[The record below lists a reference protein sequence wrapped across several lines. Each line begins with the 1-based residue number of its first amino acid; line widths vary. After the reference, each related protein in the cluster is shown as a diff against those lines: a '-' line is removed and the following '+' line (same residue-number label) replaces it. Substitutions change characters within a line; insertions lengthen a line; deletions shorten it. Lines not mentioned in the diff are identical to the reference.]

1 MKEEPAG
8 GGGGTRTQ
16 RRAGGG
22 AAGHSGVQV
31 GGRLDTAACRW
42 GGYLD
47 TAACRWGS
55 AWTRRRAGGGG
66 PGHGGVQV
74 GGRLDT
80 AACRWRGAPA
90 HTWNPLYY
98 VFEET
103 RKRLCELGVGLEVLV
118 LASSFLLGVLLGPQ
132 EYPIPGLSSHFGP
145 GAQLSPSPAR
155 ARTGMGPRVQEAPDC
170 ALTVLAHAWTHLPMH
185 THKCTLHV
193 PLTLVYTYH
202 TCVSTHT
209 RVYAHMTRVHT
220 CALVCSAHTCV
231 HTSQCGPAPSVQVGK
246 DQAHSL
252 HPGAWIP
259 GCG

>member
-22 AAGHSGVQV
+22 APGHGGVQV
-31 GGRLDTAACRW
+31 

-170 ALTVLAHAWTHLPMH
+170 ALTVLANTHA
-185 THKCTLHV
+185 HV
-193 PLTLVYTYH
+193 
-202 TCVSTHT
+202 
-209 RVYAHMTRVHT
+209 
-220 CALVCSAHTCV
+220 
-231 HTSQCGPAPSVQVGK
+231 
-246 DQAHSL
+246 
-252 HPGAWIP
+252 
-259 GCG
+259 